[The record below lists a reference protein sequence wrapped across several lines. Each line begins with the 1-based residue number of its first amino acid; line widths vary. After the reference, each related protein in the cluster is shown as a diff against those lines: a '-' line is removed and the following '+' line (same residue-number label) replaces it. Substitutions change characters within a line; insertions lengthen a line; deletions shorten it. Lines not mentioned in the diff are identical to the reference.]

1 MKYHNWQVDSDNDE
15 THKNHPVGYGKKFHL
30 GQVEMLGHSA
40 LRQHNSEGD
49 EIERVPS
56 SYREAGGVA
65 RSRTDRRKNV
75 ESAEKD
81 SVFEE
86 PGANH
91 VGPLTKYL
99 DNLRHYVGG
108 IDGDLFGSSLKGSHM
123 SDAND
128 ADLRNAIILTAKDD
142 NLSQNTVDNSDN
154 STKDFK
160 TRIYDNDSDENGFM
174 GSRVSDDDMNY
185 RRNLRLLP
193 RHPRLETYREQ
204 RQVT

>member
-1 MKYHNWQVDSDNDE
+1 
-15 THKNHPVGYGKKFHL
+15 
-30 GQVEMLGHSA
+30 
-40 LRQHNSEGD
+40 
-49 EIERVPS
+49 
-56 SYREAGGVA
+56 
-65 RSRTDRRKNV
+65 
-75 ESAEKD
+75 
-81 SVFEE
+81 
-86 PGANH
+86 
-91 VGPLTKYL
+91 
-99 DNLRHYVGG
+99 
-108 IDGDLFGSSLKGSHM
+108 M

-193 RHPRLETYREQ
+193 RHPRLETYRKQ
-204 RQVT
+204 RQAT